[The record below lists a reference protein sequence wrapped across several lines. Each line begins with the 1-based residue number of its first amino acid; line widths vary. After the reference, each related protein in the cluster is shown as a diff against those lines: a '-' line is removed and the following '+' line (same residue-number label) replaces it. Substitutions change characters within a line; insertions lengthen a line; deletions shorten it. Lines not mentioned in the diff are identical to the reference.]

1 MIEAFAHDIVT
12 LDRLHQPPA
21 IFADSGVSTA
31 YMPAVRRAEA
41 PQPRRFILNRA
52 HSATFEVSA
61 PIYRQAREGSSLTEN
76 MVQVIDPRTSAHK
89 ELRDKLAAMQSVH
102 NAFAER
108 IETLKSDAALEGF
121 SLSAGSKRDFW
132 VFVRSIP
139 FIRKGSLV
147 LMDNGNLRC
156 VWKDDRG
163 NQIGLQYLGT
173 GSVQFVILK
182 RPGGAEGAA
191 RVAGCTSLT
200 DIKRQFRAFD
210 LEGLLQA

>member
-1 MIEAFAHDIVT
+1 MIEALAHDIGT

-31 YMPAVRRAEA
+31 YMPVVQRAEA
-41 PQPRRFILNRA
+41 PQPRRVILNRV
-52 HSATFEVSA
+52 HSATVEVSA
-61 PIYRQAREGSSLTEN
+61 PLYRQGSSLTEN
-76 MVQVIDPRTSAHK
+76 MVQVADPRTSAHK
-89 ELRDKLAAMQSVH
+89 ELRDKLAAMQATY
-102 NAFAER
+102 NAFKER

-121 SLSAGSKRDFW
+121 SLSASSKRDFW
-132 VFVRSIP
+132 AFARSIP

-147 LMDNGNLRC
+147 LMDNGNLRG
-156 VWKDDRG
+156 VWKDERG

-173 GSVQFVILK
+173 DSVQFVIFK
-182 RPGGAEGAA
+182 RPGGAGGAA

-200 DIKRQFRAFD
+200 DIKRQIRAFD